1 VELGFAPQLG
11 GQQDTTM
18 IDAYMDKAWEH
29 IELAVHYMAALLDR
43 LLLPLHPLGPA
54 LIIALLA
61 LVTVMITKLLG
72 RVFNTRRHLELKKEF
87 QHWYALRQQA
97 LTCEDPE
104 KGKLLAKNIDHAR
117 LNRVYYDH
125 FFEGLLKSLATRF
138 LPLLVVLAYINNAFR
153 PSHLLANFGRDHL
166 FQWQWLVAD
175 PVNINAPFWFVMLV
189 IGIYAIWALSDKL
202 ILEKLHK
209 RPNVA

>member
-1 VELGFAPQLG
+1 
-11 GQQDTTM
+11 M
-18 IDAYMDKAWEH
+18 IDAYMDKAWEY
-29 IELAVHYMAALLDR
+29 IELAVHNMAAVLDR
-43 LLLPLHPLGPA
+43 LLLPLQPLGPA

-61 LVTVMITKLLG
+61 LIAVITTKFLE
-72 RVFNTRRHLELKKEF
+72 RVFNTRRHRELKDEF
-87 QHWYALRQQA
+87 QYWYTLRQQA

-117 LNRVYYDH
+117 LNRVYYDY

-138 LPLLVVLAYINNAFR
+138 LPLLVVLAYVNNAFR
-153 PSHLLANFGRDHL
+153 PAHLLANFGRDHL
-166 FQWQWLVAD
+166 FQWQWLVTD

-202 ILEKLHK
+202 ILQKLHR
-209 RPNVA
+209 RPAVA